1 MTVCSMRYFKKMR
14 LERFVAPFFTDTTG
28 TLVTFF
34 RLLTL
39 MLLLACLTPRAHAA
53 DVVEITRAYIEA
65 GDEGYKLAAS
75 YSFDL
80 NHDLDDAVQ
89 HGVPLFF
96 TTEIELTRP
105 RWYWF
110 DEKAIVARQTSRLS
124 YNVLTRQY
132 HVSLGGLQQSFATLD
147 DALFLIRRPS
157 RWLVAAR
164 GALKVGQTY
173 NVTLRMGMDRDY
185 LPKPIQVNAFNNS
198 DWRLASNK
206 KTFLYTAE

>member
-1 MTVCSMRYFKKMR
+1 MR
-14 LERFVAPFFTDTTG
+14 ERG
-28 TLVTFF
+28 GLIW
-34 RLLTL
+34 RLLAWQL
-39 MLLLACLTPRAHAA
+39 WLLLACAPLRALAA
-53 DVVEITRAYIEA
+53 EAVEITHAHIEA

-75 YSFDL
+75 YAFEL
-80 NHDLDDAVQ
+80 NHGLEDALA
-89 HGVPLFF
+89 HGVPLYF

-110 DEKAIVARQTSRLS
+110 DEKAVLARQTSRIS

-132 HVSLGGLQQSFATLD
+132 HVSIAGSVQQNFSSLE

-164 GALKVGQTY
+164 GALKAGESY

-198 DWRLASNK
+198 DWRLASNRK
-206 KTFLYTAE
+206 SFLYRAE